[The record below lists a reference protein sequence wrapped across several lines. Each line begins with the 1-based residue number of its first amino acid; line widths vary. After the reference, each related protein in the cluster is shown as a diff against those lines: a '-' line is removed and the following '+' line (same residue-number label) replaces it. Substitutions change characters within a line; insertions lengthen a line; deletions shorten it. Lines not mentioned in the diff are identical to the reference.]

1 MAEPGR
7 ATRLIG
13 WSVDGAP
20 WVLFIAVYLITR
32 NFRLAITALVA
43 ASIVAL
49 AVGLIIHRRFRPLPT
64 ITAGLTVLFGGASL
78 ALNNPEILKAKMTIV
93 DGAFGAVL
101 FAGLGLKK
109 NPLKLFLGGAIP
121 LSDKA
126 WATLTIRYGSFWWAC
141 AAANEVVRRTQSDHT
156 WVMFKGA
163 AIAAGVLFAV
173 VQVPFLMKH
182 GKPNAEVEPTP
193 TDLGG

>member
-7 ATRLIG
+7 ASRLIA

-20 WVLFIAVYLITR
+20 WLLFIAIYLITR
-32 NFRLAITALVA
+32 NFRAAIGVLVA

-49 AVGLIIHRRFRPLPT
+49 AAGLVIHRRFRPLPT
-64 ITAGLTVLFGGASL
+64 LTASLTVLFGGASL
-78 ALNNPEILKAKMTIV
+78 ALDNPEILKAKMTIV

-101 FAGLGLKK
+101 FAGLGLRK
-109 NPLKLFLGGAIP
+109 NPLKRLLGAAIP

-126 WATLTIRYGSFWWAC
+126 WRTLTIRYASFWWAC

-173 VQVPFLMKH
+173 VQVPFLLKH
-182 GKPNAEVEPTP
+182 GKPDAEAETTP
-193 TDLGG
+193 TDLAG